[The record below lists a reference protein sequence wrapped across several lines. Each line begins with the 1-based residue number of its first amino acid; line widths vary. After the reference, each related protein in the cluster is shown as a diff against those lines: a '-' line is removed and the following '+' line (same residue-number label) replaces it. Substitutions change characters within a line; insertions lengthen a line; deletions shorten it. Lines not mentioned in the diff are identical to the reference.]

1 MRIIETKV
9 YKFDELSDDAK
20 EFARQWWRDCEN
32 QDSSTFDY
40 TYEDVATIAETFGLD
55 IRTRPVKLMNNTTR
69 YDPCIYFSGFSSQGD
84 GACFEG
90 EYRYKAGALKAI
102 KSEYPKNEDLHR
114 IVKEL
119 QELQRKNFYRI
130 HCSMRHRGHYYHS
143 GCMQVECENSHD
155 SYLPVVGED
164 EFIQCMR
171 DFADWIYKRLEDEYD
186 WIMSDEQVDE
196 SIVANEYEF
205 NESGDIL

>member
-1 MRIIETKV
+1 MRIIEAKV
-9 YKFDELSDDAK
+9 YKFDELPDEAK
-20 EFARQWWRDCEN
+20 EVARQWWRDCEN
-32 QDSSTFDY
+32 ADSSTFDY

-102 KSEYPKNEDLHR
+102 KAEYPTAKELHR

-119 QELQRKNFYRI
+119 QELQRKNFYRV
-130 HCSMRHRGHYYHS
+130 HCSMRHSGHYYHS
-143 GCMQVECENSHD
+143 GCMQVNCENSYD

-164 EFIQCMR
+164 DFIQCMR
-171 DFADWIYKRLEDEYD
+171 DFADWIYNQLENEYD
-186 WIMSDEQVDE
+186 WIMSDEQVDD

-205 NESGDIL
+205 DEEGNIS